1 LKGNILNSAYSAV
14 KLSLMPTLDD
24 VYRKF
29 GFASE
34 AAQLL
39 ETELGTMLLHLNAV
53 DEGLLSTPNP
63 ERATAIYETIN
74 RSTLGQIIQKLKSNG
89 QSIDGLDELANL
101 LSDAL
106 VERNRLSHSFYRQ
119 HNLRRNSEEGRA
131 LMMADLDSIHTKLLD
146 AYKAVML
153 FSGIDLDDPTAMV
166 DALKFIGLVQLI
178 FSPRKSDESK
188 VAIDHLPI

>member
-1 LKGNILNSAYSAV
+1 
-14 KLSLMPTLDD
+14 MPTLDD